1 MNHLI
6 DTWWLWVG
14 FIVFLLLMILFD
26 LFVLGANR
34 AEKMLTKEA
43 LAWSLSWIVLAL
55 LFDGFLW
62 WYVKLTQGPALANTV
77 ATNFLSG
84 YFIEKSLALDNI
96 FVFLLIF
103 QHFKVPPG
111 YQRRVLT
118 YGVLG
123 AIILRA
129 VIIVLGSQL
138 VREFSWILY
147 LFGVFLL
154 VTGLKMFWVKHSHAD
169 TPSIIEHPVTKFL
182 SKHLRVTREF
192 YGDKF
197 FVRKDLLWYVTPLF
211 IVVILIEFADVIFA
225 TDSIPAIFAITTDP
239 FIVFSSNMFAV
250 MGLRTLH
257 FLLGS
262 FLERFHGLHYG
273 LALIL
278 TLIGV
283 KLLAAPWYHVSA
295 TTSLIAIVAILVV
308 SALAS
313 FMIKKDN
320 HAVN

>member
-14 FIVFLLLMILFD
+14 FLIFLLLMIGFD
-26 LFVLGANR
+26 LFVLGANK
-34 AEKMLTKEA
+34 AERMPPKEA
-43 LAWSLSWIVLAL
+43 LIWSLSWVILAL
-55 LFDGFLW
+55 LFGGFLW
-62 WYVKLTQGPALANTV
+62 WYAKSTQGIAVAQTV
-77 ATNFLSG
+77 AATYFAG

-103 QHFKVPPG
+103 QHFKVPLG

-118 YGVLG
+118 YGVVG

-129 VIIVLGSQL
+129 IIIVLGSQL
-138 VREFSWILY
+138 IREFEWILY
-147 LFGVFLL
+147 LFGVFLV
-154 VTGLKMFWVKHSHAD
+154 VTGIKMFFTSHSHAE
-169 TPSIIEHPVTKFL
+169 TPSILEHPVVKFL
-182 SKHLRVTREF
+182 SKHLRVTQKF
-192 YGDKF
+192 YGDQF
-197 FVRKDLLWYVTPLF
+197 FIKKNLLWYVTPLF
-211 IVVILIEFADVIFA
+211 IVVLLIELADVIFA

-250 MGLRTLH
+250 MGLRSLH

-278 TLIGV
+278 SLIGV
-283 KLLAAPWYHVSA
+283 KLLIAPWYHVSA
-295 TTSLIAIVAILVV
+295 TTSLLVIVSILVV

-313 FMIKKDN
+313 FLIKKDS
-320 HAVN
+320 HAVK

>member
-1 MNHLI
+1 MNPII
-6 DTWWLWVG
+6 DTWWMWAG
-14 FIVFLLLMILFD
+14 FIVFILLLLAFD
-26 LFVLGANR
+26 LFVLGANK
-34 AEKMLTKEA
+34 AEKMPPKEA
-43 LAWSLSWIVLAL
+43 LIWSLSWIVMAL
-55 LFDGFLW
+55 VFSGLLW
-62 WYVKLTQGPALANTV
+62 WYVRTTYDNALANTV
-77 ATNFLSG
+77 TANFLSG

-103 QHFKVPPG
+103 QHFKVPLG

-123 AIILRA
+123 AIVLRA
-129 VIIVLGSQL
+129 LMIIVGSQL

-147 LFGVFLL
+147 IFGVFLL
-154 VTGLKMFWVKHSHAD
+154 VTGIKMFWTRHAHENA
-169 TPSIIEHPVTKFL
+169 PNIIEHPVIKFL
-182 SKHLRVTREF
+182 SKHLRMTKDF
-192 YGDKF
+192 FGDKF
-197 FVRKDLLWYVTPLF
+197 FVKQNLLWYATPLF
-211 IVVILIEFADVIFA
+211 LVVILIELADVIFA

-250 MGLRTLH
+250 MGLRTMH

-283 KLLAAPWYHVSA
+283 KLLIAPWYHVA
-295 TTSLIAIVAILVV
+295 PENSLGVIVLILIV
-308 SALAS
+308 SSLAS
-313 FMIKKDN
+313 FIIRKKP
-320 HAVN
+320 HAT